1 MKEFLEEKDYGTDKG
16 TFVML
21 LQGTNRKGVADVL
34 DGLEKLGFYTAPAS
48 SRHHLSESGGLL
60 KHSLNVYYQAWRIR
74 EDQVDMQNTWGAGLG
89 KEEIPD
95 DSLIIV
101 SLLHDVCKA
110 DVYKQVEKFRKD
122 AQGRWEK
129 YLAYEYDASRC
140 PLGHGEKSVIRLM
153 RMGLELKPEEI
164 AAIRWH
170 MAGWDLSDSRE
181 ARDNFSAACDKYP
194 LLSVLIAADELATR
208 ITERKK
214 ENK

>member
-1 MKEFLEEKDYGTDKG
+1 MEEIKTEDKEQFKN
-16 TFVML
+16 L
-21 LQGTNRKGVADVL
+21 LLSTRRKGVDAVL
-34 DGLEKLGFYTAPAS
+34 DFLDRIGFFIAPAS
-48 SRHHLSESGGLL
+48 SRHHLAEPGGLL
-60 KHSLNVYYQAWRIR
+60 RHSLNVYHQAKAIWNAQITL
-74 EDQVDMQNTWGAGLG
+74 NG
-89 KEEIPD
+89 EIKDILPF
-95 DSLIIV
+95 DSLIIA

-122 AQGRWEK
+122 AQGKWEK

-153 RMGLELKPEEI
+153 RMGLELKTEEI

-208 ITERKK
+208 ITERKVVV
-214 ENK
+214 